1 MSDFGTIITATSKHS
16 LTESDEEKLT
26 ELLQQLI
33 VKYQALNAEG
43 ELMNAQFEITDSNTA
58 VAPLSDHYYG
68 DEDPD
73 DQVDFVEDNEL
84 DYAEL
89 LAEKLQTLFPDY
101 SFEAKLER
109 W

>member
-1 MSDFGTIITATSKHS
+1 MSDFGTQITATKNSKINEADEEI
-16 LTESDEEKLT
+16 LTEKLM
-26 ELLQQLI
+26 QLI

-43 ELMNAQFEITDSNTA
+43 ELMNSQFEILDETSA
-58 VAPLSDHYYG
+58 IAPLSDHYFG

-73 DQVDFVEDNEL
+73 NQVNFVEDNEL

-89 LAEKLQTLFPDY
+89 LTEKLKELFPDFK
-101 SFEAKLER
+101 FEAKLER

>member
-1 MSDFGTIITATSKHS
+1 MSDFGTIITAISKQTF
-16 LTESDEEKLT
+16 TESDEEELT

-33 VKYQALNAEG
+33 VKHQALNAEG
-43 ELMNAQFEITDSNTA
+43 ELMNAQFEIIDSKTA
-58 VAPLSDHYYG
+58 VAPLSDHYFG
-68 DEDPD
+68 DEDPEN
-73 DQVDFVEDNEL
+73 QVDFVKDNEL

-89 LAEKLQTLFPDY
+89 LVEKLQEFFPNF